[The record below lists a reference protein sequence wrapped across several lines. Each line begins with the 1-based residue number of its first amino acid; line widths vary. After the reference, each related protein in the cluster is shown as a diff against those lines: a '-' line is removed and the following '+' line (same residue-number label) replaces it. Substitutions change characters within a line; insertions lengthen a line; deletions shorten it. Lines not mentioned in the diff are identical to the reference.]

1 MIFVVWCKVLK
12 MNFYRKS
19 NQGHDLTD
27 LVAPCNEITDHFA
40 KGSAVVLTQVVE
52 NETFD
57 TVSHRKF
64 LWMIKK
70 GKININR

>member
-1 MIFVVWCKVLK
+1 MV
-12 MNFYRKS
+12 S
-19 NQGHDLTD
+19 DLTG
-27 LVAPCNEITDHFA
+27 LVASHNKVTDHFA
-40 KGSAVVLTQVVE
+40 KGSAVVLIQVVE

-64 LWMIKK
+64 LWTVKK